1 MVRCVAFVC
10 LSLLIA
16 EGLTAAGTGVGTGS
30 SRKQLPL
37 DAVPNV
43 VLKSRENS
51 TYLNDRLI
59 VKLMPG
65 AGIEDVLA
73 GSPLSVANIRPMF
86 RRQMI
91 ERNTTSIDLSR
102 FYVVTFGSSVDAFSV
117 AEELSGLHAV
127 QYAEPW
133 YTYPLDVD
141 PPNDPQFA
149 SQYGLTKIQ
158 APQAWDV
165 SQGDTNVV
173 IGIVDTGV
181 EVNHP
186 DLSGNIWHN
195 PGEVGLDG
203 SSNDKRT
210 NGVDDDANGFVDDWQ
225 GWDFAGADYNN
236 PIEDNNPSPVGSNT
250 EHGTHVAGIASA
262 TTNNLVG
269 VAGTGFKCRLLA
281 IKTSADNDT
290 RGPGGTAYLIAGYE
304 GVAYAAFMGAD
315 VMNCSWGGSGG
326 SQTEQEVINYATQ
339 VGTLVVAAAGNSG
352 SSSSHYP
359 SAYNNVISVVA
370 TNSSDVKAGF
380 SNYGRTVDVCAP
392 GVSILSTIY
401 PSTYTSGYSGTSM
414 ASPFAAGVAGL
425 VKAVNP
431 GYGALQVG
439 EQVRVTS
446 DNIDASN
453 PSFVGLIG
461 KGRIN
466 AFKALTTTSPSIRSS
481 RLVIRDSVSGNNNGV
496 PEPNETLDIYLTFT
510 NYLAASTNA
519 SVTLSVTG
527 AGLTVTQGVFA
538 IGVLNTSDTLRN
550 TGTSLRVQ
558 LASNVAPGLVA
569 QAKLT
574 YTDGTYSD
582 FEYFSF
588 VVNPTY
594 QSHNVNLV
602 VATMA
607 NNGRLGFN
615 DFPNNL
621 QGRGFIYPAATDSNH
636 LFEGGIIIGT
646 SSTRVVNNVRNPGG
660 TQDNDFLARQ
670 IYQMQAPGIVSNQDG
685 STVYSDSSAPVG
697 NRIGIKLNQYSYA
710 YSSPDND
717 DYVITR
723 YDITNLTATPITG
736 LYIGQ
741 FYDWDIANY
750 NANRTGLDVS
760 RSLSY
765 AWDNSNAVRPYMGVR
780 ALDTLI
786 GARGLINAG
795 GIVLDRAAK
804 WGWISGGTGTASVGP
819 GDIHSVISTGPIN
832 IGVGETKLAGF
843 AILAGAN
850 LAALQA
856 NADFAKT
863 KWLEILSTVSVR
875 EEGGVTPERFALFQN
890 YPNPFNPETR
900 INYHLAQSGLVTLK
914 VFDVLGREVAILVDQ
929 RQDAGQYSAAFD
941 GKALTSGVYYYQ
953 LKAGSFSQTNKMLL
967 IK

>member
-1 MVRCVAFVC
+1 MIRFVLMCACV
-10 LSLLIA
+10 SLLLSDA
-16 EGLTAAGTGVGTGS
+16 LEAAGVG
-30 SRKQLPL
+30 RAKKELPL
-37 DAVPNV
+37 DHVPNV

-51 TYLNDRLI
+51 TYLHDRLI
-59 VKLMPG
+59 IKLMPG
-65 AGIEDVLA
+65 ANMEEVLSA
-73 GSPLSVANIRPMF
+73 ATMSVTSVRPMF
-86 RRQMI
+86 KRQMI
-91 ERNTTSIDLSR
+91 ERNTTSVDLSR
-102 FYVVTFGSSVDAFSV
+102 FYVVTFSSSEDAFSL
-117 AEELSGLHAV
+117 AEQVSELSAV

-133 YTYPLDVD
+133 FTYAVEVEPAFT
-141 PPNDPQFA
+141 PNDPQFG
-149 SQYGLTKIQ
+149 SQYGLAKIQ
-158 APQAWDV
+158 AAQAWDI

-186 DLSGNIWHN
+186 DLTGNIWHN

-210 NGVDDDANGFVDDWQ
+210 NGIDDDGNGFVDDWQ

-236 PIEDNNPSPVGSNT
+236 PIDDNNPSPVGSNT

-262 TTNNLVG
+262 TTNNSLG
-269 VAGTGFKCRLLA
+269 VAGTGFNCRLLA
-281 IKTSADNDT
+281 IKTSADNDF

-326 SQTEQEVINYATQ
+326 SQTEQEIINYATQ
-339 VGTLVVAAAGNSG
+339 LGTLVVAAAGNSG
-352 SSSSHYP
+352 SSSPHYP
-359 SAYNNVISVVA
+359 SAYNYVISVVA

-431 GYGALQVG
+431 GYSALQVG

-453 PSFVGLIG
+453 PSFIGLIG

-466 AFKALTTTSPSIRSS
+466 AFKALSTSSPSLRSS

-496 PEPNETLDIYLTFT
+496 PEPNEILDIYLTFT

-519 SVTLSVTG
+519 SVTLTVTG
-527 AGLTVTQGVFA
+527 AGVTVTQPTFT
-538 IGVLNTSDTLRN
+538 IGALNTLDTVRN
-550 TGTSLRVQ
+550 TGISLRVQ
-558 LASNVAPGLVA
+558 LASNVAPGLIA

-574 YTDGTYSD
+574 YTDGAYSD

-607 NNGRLGFN
+607 NNGRIGFN
-615 DFPNNL
+615 DFPNNT
-621 QGRGFIYPAATDSNH
+621 QGRGYIYPANSDSNH

-646 SSTRVVNNVRNPGG
+646 SATRVVNNVRNPGG

-670 IYQMQAPGIVSNQDG
+670 IYQMQSPGIVSNQDG

-697 NRIGIKLNQYSYA
+697 NRLGIKINQYSYA

-723 YDITNLTATPITG
+723 YDITNLTASPING

-741 FYDWDIANY
+741 FHDWDIANY
-750 NANRTGLDVS
+750 NGNRTGLDAG

-765 AWDNSNAVRPYMGVR
+765 AWDNTNAARPYIGVR
-780 ALDTLI
+780 ALDTLT
-786 GARGLINAG
+786 GARGLLNNG
-795 GIVLDRAAK
+795 SIVLDRAAK
-804 WGWISGGTGTASVGP
+804 WGWISGGTATASVGP

-832 IGVGETKLAGF
+832 IGVGETKRTGF
-843 AILAGAN
+843 AIIAAPN
-850 LAALQA
+850 LATLQA
-856 NADFAKT
+856 NADYAKA

-875 EEGGVTPERFALFQN
+875 EEVGVTPMQFGLSQN

-900 INYHLAQSGLVTLK
+900 ISYDIARGELVTLK
-914 VFDVLGREVAILVDQ
+914 VFDVLGREVATLVNQ
-929 RQDAGQYSAAFD
+929 RQDAGRYSVGFD
-941 GKALTSGVYYYQ
+941 GKGLTSGVYYYQ
-953 LKAGSFSQTNKMLL
+953 LQAGSFTQTNKMLL